1 MVIAPAIWYKIYNMV
16 TEKTNKAKPAGT
28 VLGGRYE
35 LKGVVGR
42 GGFSIVYEATDLK
55 SGEKVAVKECTVLSE
70 KERFLREAKMLA
82 DYAGESAIV
91 RVIGYFEDE
100 ETAYIVMEFLEGEN
114 LRECIEHS
122 GRWTMEEAVQRMA
135 PVMETLGHMHSN
147 NVIHRDISPDNIMVL
162 GDGSLKLL
170 DFGAAKQYEDSTLS
184 RLVVKASYSPPE
196 QMDAKG
202 VFGSWSDV
210 YSICA
215 AMYFCITGKNPED
228 AISRLMID
236 DLQKPSELGADI
248 LPAAEKTLMRGM
260 ALDSKERIHDI
271 ALLRKELEKVYPILS
286 EEEKLEIKRKS
297 SAEEQQ
303 PCPRLQRL

>member
-1 MVIAPAIWYKIYNMV
+1 MIWYNIYNMV
-16 TEKTNKAKPAGT
+16 MEKTGKTNKVKPAGT
-28 VLGGRYE
+28 VLSGRYE
-35 LKGVVGR
+35 LKGVVGH

-55 SGEKVAVKECTVLSE
+55 NGEKVAIKECTILSE

-122 GRWTMEEAVQRMA
+122 GIWTMEEAVQRMA
-135 PVMETLGHMHSN
+135 PVMETLEHMHSN

-162 GDGSLKLL
+162 EDGSLKLL

-202 VFGSWSDV
+202 VFGS
-210 YSICA
+210 
-215 AMYFCITGKNPED
+215 
-228 AISRLMID
+228 
-236 DLQKPSELGADI
+236 
-248 LPAAEKTLMRGM
+248 
-260 ALDSKERIHDI
+260 
-271 ALLRKELEKVYPILS
+271 
-286 EEEKLEIKRKS
+286 
-297 SAEEQQ
+297 
-303 PCPRLQRL
+303 